1 MTGAPGSA
9 PPWATSARTRRSSPA
24 VSSTGCVRQP
34 SLTVHG
40 VPDVEGR
47 TPTFAVAVDGMH
59 PRRVAESLGR
69 AGIFVWDGHYYALE
83 VMRRLGVLDTGGL
96 VRIGFVHY
104 NTLEEVD
111 RVVDALEA
119 LQAG

>member
-1 MTGAPGSA
+1 M
-9 PPWATSARTRRSSPA
+9 
-24 VSSTGCVRQP
+24 
-34 SLTVHG
+34 TVHG
-40 VPDVEGR
+40 VSDVEGR
-47 TPTFAVAVDGMH
+47 TPTFAVAMDGKH
-59 PRRVAESLGR
+59 PRRVAEGLGR
-69 AGIFVWDGHYYALE
+69 AGVFVWDGHYYALE